1 MHNEKSKCSGKNP
14 PLSCSHGSR
23 HRIDTKLC
31 LFWYFFYFS
40 LFSWSWWLSLLLSWL
55 LLFKGDME
63 TSAQTHGIPVEQA
76 AANNKKYPT
85 YYATTMSMFIANAER
100 THKHTLH
107 SLHTLMQ
114 EQRWGLNEKKKN
126 KKYENEKCARRMYSS
141 ECFQSQIAECSLVG
155 LQWVYLC
162 LWVTCFVILF
172 LIFVLP
178 VIRCCWSSTFCCCCS
193 SFAYSCVS
201 SFFPALFAPFL
212 C

>member
-1 MHNEKSKCSGKNP
+1 MGYQSSKRQRITKNTQLIMRQLCQCSSRTPSAHTNTHYTHCKRWCKN
-14 PLSCSHGSR
+14 
-23 HRIDTKLC
+23 
-31 LFWYFFYFS
+31 
-40 LFSWSWWLSLLLSWL
+40 
-55 LLFKGDME
+55 
-63 TSAQTHGIPVEQA
+63 
-76 AANNKKYPT
+76 
-85 YYATTMSMFIANAER
+85 NAEDWTR
-100 THKHTLH
+100 
-107 SLHTLMQ
+107 
-114 EQRWGLNEKKKN
+114 KKKN